1 MKIIVLDGYTENPG
15 DLSWSGFEQLGEI
28 TVYDRSKLVETELIE
43 RIGDAEIVLTN
54 KTPLSK
60 TVIDAAPNLKYIG
73 VLATGYNVVDVEA
86 AKEKGIVV
94 TNIPTYGTEAVA
106 QFTIALLLEMCHHIG
121 EHSMSVKKGDWE
133 KNADWCYWHYPLVEL
148 LNKTLGII
156 GYGRIGQQVA
166 QIAKAFGM
174 NVIAVDQQHAIHST
188 QEDVEFVT
196 TDELF
201 ERSDVISLHCP
212 LFPETQG
219 MINAENIAKM
229 KDGVMIVNSSRGPLI
244 NEADLAQALNA
255 GKVGAAAVDVV
266 SQEPITADNP
276 LLTAKNMII
285 TPHIAWATKEA
296 RSRLMAI
303 AVENATAF
311 IAGNPVNVVND

>member
-28 TVYDRSKLVETELIE
+28 TVYDRSKLAETALIE

-60 TVIDAAPNLKYIG
+60 TVINAAPNLKYIG

-121 EHSMSVKKGDWE
+121 EHSMSVKNGDWE

-244 NEADLAQALNA
+244 NEVDLAQALNA

>member
-28 TVYDRSKLVETELIE
+28 TVYDRSKLAETALIE

-60 TVIDAAPNLKYIG
+60 TVINAAPNLKYIG

-121 EHSMSVKKGDWE
+121 EHSMSVKNGDWE

>member
-28 TVYDRSKLVETELIE
+28 TVYDRSKLAETALIE

-121 EHSMSVKKGDWE
+121 EHSMSVKNGDWE

-219 MINAENIAKM
+219 MINAKNIAKM

>member
-15 DLSWSGFEQLGEI
+15 DLSWSGFEQLGQI
-28 TVYDRSKLVETELIE
+28 TVYDRSKLAETALIE

-60 TVIDAAPNLKYIG
+60 TVINAAPNLKYIG

>member
-28 TVYDRSKLVETELIE
+28 TVYDRSKLAETALIE

-60 TVIDAAPNLKYIG
+60 TVINAAPNLKYIG

>member
-28 TVYDRSKLVETELIE
+28 TVYDRSKLAETALIE

-121 EHSMSVKKGDWE
+121 EHSMSVKNGDWE

>member
-28 TVYDRSKLVETELIE
+28 TVYDRSKLAETALIE

-60 TVIDAAPNLKYIG
+60 TVINAAPNLKYIG

-121 EHSMSVKKGDWE
+121 EHSMSVKNGDWE

-219 MINAENIAKM
+219 MINAKNIAKM

>member
-28 TVYDRSKLVETELIE
+28 TVYDRSKLAETALIE

-60 TVIDAAPNLKYIG
+60 TVINAAPNLKYIG

-86 AKEKGIVV
+86 AKEKSIVV

-121 EHSMSVKKGDWE
+121 EHSMSVKNGDWE

>member
-28 TVYDRSKLVETELIE
+28 TVYDRSKLAETALIE

-121 EHSMSVKKGDWE
+121 EHSISVKNGDWE

>member
-28 TVYDRSKLVETELIE
+28 TVYDRSKLAETALIE

-219 MINAENIAKM
+219 MINAKNIAKM

>member
-28 TVYDRSKLVETELIE
+28 TVYDRSKLAETALIE

-133 KNADWCYWHYPLVEL
+133 KNADWCYWHYPLVKL